1 MINKKI
7 LFLLF
12 ILLVFIGRI
21 PVCADSIRGSTIISQ
36 ALNSSVDMI
45 NDKRKTISEPSIPP
59 LASLYSTSYQT
70 FSTQDEWEGYSNA
83 SRTERYLHTFLDGS
97 DNSTYIGAAV
107 DKNISQIWNET
118 LDKMTKAVKSK
129 QVILDPKKG
138 DSYKVTYTYKGEDG
152 EIGTD
157 DDVSQEIT
165 VTVKNPLSLEV
176 PSSKDFGSY
185 KLGSSNSRLSWKD
198 EKDIKVEDSR
208 NSPWVL
214 KLKTDGSIQDYLELD
229 GKVLTSEVIAFSDNK
244 TNNDIAKSLSDPNK
258 GLVVD
263 YETIKKTRE
272 DSGTLT
278 WILSPSEDMIK
289 E

>member
-1 MINKKI
+1 M
-7 LFLLF
+7 
-12 ILLVFIGRI
+12 
-21 PVCADSIRGSTIISQ
+21 
-36 ALNSSVDMI
+36 
-45 NDKRKTISEPSIPP
+45 
-59 LASLYSTSYQT
+59 
-70 FSTQDEWEGYSNA
+70 
-83 SRTERYLHTFLDGS
+83 
-97 DNSTYIGAAV
+97 
-107 DKNISQIWNET
+107 
-118 LDKMTKAVKSK
+118 
-129 QVILDPKKG
+129 
-138 DSYKVTYTYKGEDG
+138 
-152 EIGTD
+152 
-157 DDVSQEIT
+157 
-165 VTVKNPLSLEV
+165 EV